1 MYHEDKRTRIDWGKQ
16 IWSSGS
22 MYKMIAY
29 KMIVRGKENKRG
41 GLASPG
47 VRDVPTFYEVMGQPH
62 LSRHPECYPLL
73 GKIVVQSWCKIV

>member
-29 KMIVRGKENKRG
+29 KMIERKGEQERRASKSG
-41 GLASPG
+41 SPG
-47 VRDVPTFYEVMGQPH
+47 RSDV
-62 LSRHPECYPLL
+62 L
-73 GKIVVQSWCKIV
+73 